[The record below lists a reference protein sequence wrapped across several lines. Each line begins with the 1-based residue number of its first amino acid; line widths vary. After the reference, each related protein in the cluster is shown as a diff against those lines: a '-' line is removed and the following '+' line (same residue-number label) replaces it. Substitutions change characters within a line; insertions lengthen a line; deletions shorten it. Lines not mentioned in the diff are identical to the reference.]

1 MAQILSTLYF
11 SISSSKIHWHI
22 EWQIV
27 YWGKGQG
34 DEIGVAAQQWAQ
46 YPGYRGSIPG
56 QDSSL
61 LQTLIS
67 DQQYTK
73 SA

>member
-1 MAQILSTLYF
+1 MAQIHSTLYF

-34 DEIGVAAQQWAQ
+34 DEIGVAV
-46 YPGYRGSIPG
+46 YIGGRGKG
-56 QDSSL
+56 MRL
-61 LQTLIS
+61 V
-67 DQQYTK
+67 
-73 SA
+73 